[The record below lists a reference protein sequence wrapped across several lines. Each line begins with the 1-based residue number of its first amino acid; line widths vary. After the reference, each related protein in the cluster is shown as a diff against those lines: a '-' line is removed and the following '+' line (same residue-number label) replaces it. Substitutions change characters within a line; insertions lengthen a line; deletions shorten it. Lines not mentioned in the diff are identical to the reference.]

1 LHPTFFILVQQFDLR
16 ERIAIMNTQIAEK
29 VRSYSSKFPETG
41 FLTTPGISQKK
52 IRNAIKSYAPD
63 VNENDVLFLLDTTV
77 FGSAKNGLLLTS
89 DTLYAHPLLGKTTKV
104 SFKDIDTIT
113 LEETEY
119 ESWEVHINDPQNPS
133 VADIKGQEAQLF
145 AQLLKEVKT
154 LLLPGSEMI
163 INEISRA
170 SVELSRISQIRQ
182 PRLVLVEGG
191 KLRRYNF
198 INLYQQGSEMGK
210 LVNEHS
216 ELINPKVV
224 FQGDA
229 EKILAVTNSKNLSIN
244 GEPFSGT
251 RQLADGDLITLGKMK
266 PMTYQ
271 FQANA
276 VTHKQLRLEREAAQ
290 GFKRYEGAE
299 KPAQVVHSRF
309 IIDANGIK
317 LRNDSGDSQL
327 YWANISSV
335 IFSADYDFVYKA
347 TTNLGNAAGQ
357 GFAIGSATVE
367 AMFKSQQL
375 SDVWAV
381 FPAPNYKVLLGGEKL
396 EGVDPYACTML
407 DKGIEFFAPMDLVIF
422 SYQR

>member
-1 LHPTFFILVQQFDLR
+1 
-16 ERIAIMNTQIAEK
+16 MNAQIAEK
-29 VRSYSSKFPETG
+29 VNSYSTKFPETG
-41 FLTTPGISQKK
+41 FLFSPTIPQKK
-52 IRNAIKSYAPD
+52 VRNAIKSYAPD
-63 VNENDVLFLLDTTV
+63 ASESEVLFLLDSTV
-77 FGSAKNGLLLTS
+77 FGSAKDGLFLTS
-89 DTLYAHPLLGKTTKV
+89 DALYAHPFLGKATKV
-104 SFKDIDTIT
+104 SFKDIETIT

-119 ESWEVHINDPQNPS
+119 ESWTVHINNPQNPS
-133 VADIKGQEAQLF
+133 IADIRGQEAQLF
-145 AQLLKEVKT
+145 AQMLKDLKALLM
-154 LLLPGSEMI
+154 PGGDVTISEI
-163 INEISRA
+163 TRA
-170 SVELSRISQIRQ
+170 SVELSRISQICQ

-198 INLYQQGSEMGK
+198 INLYPNGSEMGK

-229 EKILAVTNSKNLSIN
+229 EKILAVTNSKNVTIN

-251 RQLADGDLITLGKMK
+251 RQLADGDLITLGKMT
-266 PMTYQ
+266 PLTYQ

-299 KPAQVVHSRF
+299 KPTQVVHSRF
-309 IIDANGIK
+309 IIDSSGVK
-317 LRNDSGDSQL
+317 LRNDSGGSQL
-327 YWANISSV
+327 YWADISAVS
-335 IFSADYDFVYKA
+335 FSADYDFIYKA

-357 GFAIGSATVE
+357 GIAIGSATVE

-381 FPAPNYKVLLGGEKL
+381 FPAPNYKVLIGGEKM
-396 EGVDPYACTML
+396 EGVDTYACAML
-407 DKGIEFFAPMDLVIF
+407 DQGIEFFAPMDLVIF
-422 SYQR
+422 K

>member
-1 LHPTFFILVQQFDLR
+1 MNAQF
-16 ERIAIMNTQIAEK
+16 AEK
-29 VRSYSSKFPETG
+29 VRSYSSKFPETR
-41 FLTTPGISQKK
+41 FLFSPTIPQKK
-52 IRNAIKSYAPD
+52 VRNAIKSYAPD
-63 VNENDVLFLLDTTV
+63 ASESEVLLLLDTTV
-77 FGSAKNGLLLTS
+77 FGSAKDGLFLTS
-89 DTLYAHPLLGKTTKV
+89 DALYAHPFLGKATKV
-104 SFKDIDTIT
+104 SVKDIDSIT

-119 ESWEVHINDPQNPS
+119 ESWTVHINNPQNPS
-133 VADIKGQEAQLF
+133 IADIRGQEAQLF
-145 AQLLKEVKT
+145 AQMLKDLKALLM
-154 LLLPGSEMI
+154 PGGDVTISEI
-163 INEISRA
+163 TRA
-170 SVELSRISQIRQ
+170 SVELSRISQICQ

-198 INLYQQGSEMGK
+198 INLYPNGSEMGK

-229 EKILAVTNSKNLSIN
+229 EKILAVTNSKNVTIN

-251 RQLADGDLITLGKMK
+251 RQLADGDLITLGKMT
-266 PMTYQ
+266 PLTYQ

-299 KPAQVVHSRF
+299 KPTQVVNSKF
-309 IIDANGIK
+309 IIDVNGIK
-317 LRNDSGDSQL
+317 LRNDSDGSQL
-327 YWANISSV
+327 YWADISEV
-335 IFSADYDFVYKA
+335 IFSADYDFIYKA
-347 TTNLGNAAGQ
+347 TDNLGNAAGQ

-381 FPAPNYKVLLGGEKL
+381 FPAPNYKVQLGGNKL
-396 EGVDPYACTML
+396 EGVDQYACAML
-407 DKGIEFFAPMDLVIF
+407 DKGIEFFAPMDLVMF
-422 SYQR
+422 K

>member
-1 LHPTFFILVQQFDLR
+1 
-16 ERIAIMNTQIAEK
+16 MNAQIAEK

-41 FLTTPGISQKK
+41 FLFTPAIPQKK
-52 IRNAIKSYAPD
+52 IRNAIKAYAPD
-63 VNENDVLFLLDTTV
+63 ASESEVLLLLDTTV
-77 FGSAKNGLLLTS
+77 FGSAKDGLFLTS
-89 DTLYAHPLLGKTTKV
+89 DALYAHPFLGKATKV

-113 LEETEY
+113 LEETEA
-119 ESWEVHINDPQNPS
+119 ESWTVHINNPQDPS
-133 VADIKGQEAQLF
+133 VADIRGQEAQIF
-145 AQLLKEVKT
+145 AQMLKELKA
-154 LLLPGSEMI
+154 LLMPGSEVAI
-163 INEISRA
+163 SEISRA
-170 SVELSRISQIRQ
+170 SVELSRIAQIRQ

-198 INLYQQGSEMGK
+198 INLYPQGSEMGK
-210 LVNEHS
+210 LVNERS

-229 EKILAVTNSKNLSIN
+229 EKIMAVTNSKNVFIK

-251 RQLADGDLITLGKMK
+251 RQLADGDLITLGKLK

-276 VTHKQLRLEREAAQ
+276 VTHKQLRIDQEAAQ
-290 GFKRYEGAE
+290 GFKRYEGSE

-309 IIDANGIK
+309 IIDSSGVK
-317 LRNDSGDSQL
+317 LRNGSGGSQL
-327 YWANISSV
+327 YWADMSSV

-347 TTNLGNAAGQ
+347 TDNLGNAAGQ
-357 GFAIGSATVE
+357 GMAIGSATVE

-381 FPAPNYKVLLGGEKL
+381 FPAPSYKVKIAGEEL

-422 SYQR
+422 K

>member
-1 LHPTFFILVQQFDLR
+1 MNAQF
-16 ERIAIMNTQIAEK
+16 AEK
-29 VRSYSSKFPETG
+29 VRSYSSKFPETR
-41 FLTTPGISQKK
+41 FLFSPTIPQKK
-52 IRNAIKSYAPD
+52 VRNAIKSYAPD
-63 VNENDVLFLLDTTV
+63 ASESEVLLLLDTTV
-77 FGSAKNGLLLTS
+77 FGSAKDGLLLTS
-89 DTLYAHPLLGKTTKV
+89 EALYAHPFLGKATKV
-104 SFKDIDTIT
+104 LVKEIVNIT

-119 ESWEVHINDPQNPS
+119 ESWTVHINNPQNPS
-133 VADIKGQEAQLF
+133 IADIRGQEAQLF
-145 AQLLKEVKT
+145 AQMLKDLKAV
-154 LLLPGSEMI
+154 LMPGSDVI
-163 INEISRA
+163 ISEITRA
-170 SVELSRISQIRQ
+170 SVELSRIAQIRQ

-198 INLYQQGSEMGK
+198 INLYPNGSEMGK

-229 EKILAVTNSKNLSIN
+229 EKILAVTNSKNVTIN

-251 RQLADGDLITLGKMK
+251 RQLADGDLITLGKMT
-266 PMTYQ
+266 PLTYQ

-299 KPAQVVHSRF
+299 KPTQVVNSKF
-309 IIDANGIK
+309 IIDVNGIK
-317 LRNDSGDSQL
+317 LRNDSDGSQL
-327 YWANISSV
+327 YWADISEV
-335 IFSADYDFVYKA
+335 IFSADYDFIYKA
-347 TTNLGNAAGQ
+347 TDNLGNAAGQ

-381 FPAPNYKVLLGGEKL
+381 FPAPNYKVQLGGNKL
-396 EGVDPYACTML
+396 EGVDQYACAML
-407 DKGIEFFAPMDLVIF
+407 DKGIEFFAPMDLVMF
-422 SYQR
+422 K